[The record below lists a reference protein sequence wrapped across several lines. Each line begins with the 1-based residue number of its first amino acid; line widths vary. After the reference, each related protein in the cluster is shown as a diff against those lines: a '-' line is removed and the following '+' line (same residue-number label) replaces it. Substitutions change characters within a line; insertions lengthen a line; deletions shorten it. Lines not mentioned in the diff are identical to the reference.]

1 MRQPKRLAPGF
12 AEQQGILHPPQ
23 TTRLWRGFVG
33 LSDRS
38 LFPAP
43 VFLLCK
49 KTGAG
54 SWTSGRSHP
63 GGNSPPHPE
72 AHPTFSYG
80 KSEGELLTARPAAP
94 A

>member
-49 KTGAG
+49 KKQ
-54 SWTSGRSHP
+54 GRVHGP
-63 GGNSPPHPE
+63 LAAPILE
-72 AHPTFSYG
+72 
-80 KSEGELLTARPAAP
+80 ETARRIQKPTSLFP
-94 A
+94 MEKVRVNF

>member
-38 LFPAP
+38 LFPAL
-43 VFLLCK
+43 FFCFAK
-49 KTGAG
+49 KN
-54 SWTSGRSHP
+54 R
-63 GGNSPPHPE
+63 GGFMDLWPAPILE
-72 AHPTFSYG
+72 
-80 KSEGELLTARPAAP
+80 ETARRIQKPTP
-94 A
+94 LFPMEKVRVNF